1 MALHLN
7 YDGKQNNG
15 IIGNEAYPNGALFVG
30 IKPELTFEYDSFQ
43 YSEMFTNAPDYV
55 ELNGIKKPMTAEQT
69 IEVRNLAKNWV
80 QELGQEGNPNQEQI
94 QKANNAKNMQYLYS
108 TDWYVA
114 RFIETGIPIPDDVRT
129 SRAIAR
135 ESIK

>member
-1 MALHLN
+1 MT
-7 YDGKQNNG
+7 DT
-15 IIGNEAYPNGALFVG
+15 EATE
-30 IKPELTFEYDSFQ
+30 IKS
-43 YSEMFTNAPDYV
+43 
-55 ELNGIKKPMTAEQT
+55 
-69 IEVRNLAKNWV
+69 LAMSWI
-80 QELGQEGNPNQEQI
+80 QPLGQEGNPNQEQI

-108 TDWYVA
+108 TDWCVA